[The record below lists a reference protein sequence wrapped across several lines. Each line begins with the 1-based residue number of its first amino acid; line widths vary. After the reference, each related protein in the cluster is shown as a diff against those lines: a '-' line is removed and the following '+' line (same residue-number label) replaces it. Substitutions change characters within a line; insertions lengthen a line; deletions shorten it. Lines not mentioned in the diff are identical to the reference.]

1 MPDAHSLLL
10 FLAAGLA
17 LNFTPGPDML
27 YVAARGASE
36 GRAAGIVSALGIGAG
51 TLVHITLVA
60 LGLAALLAA
69 VPVAYT
75 LVRIAGAI
83 YLIYLG
89 VRALRSKSTLSVER
103 LQPASLGAI
112 FRQGVITNVLNPK
125 VALFF
130 LAFLPQF
137 VDPARGSVSL
147 QVVVLGALFVGIGL
161 CSDSTYALLA
171 SRFGTW
177 LRTSRSFRHGQR
189 YVAGGIYVGLGVTA
203 ALAGAKTTSASS

>member
-1 MPDAHSLLL
+1 MPDTHSLLL

-51 TLVHITLVA
+51 TLIHITLVA

-75 LVRIAGAI
+75 VVRLGGAA

-89 VRALRSKSTLSVER
+89 ARALRARTALTLANVEAAD
-103 LQPASLGAI
+103 LPTV

-137 VDPARGSVSL
+137 VDPARGNPAL
-147 QVVVLGALFVGIGL
+147 QVVALGLLFHTTGTLVNLGVAVGSSRAAQRLRGVNKAATVLHKFTGALFIALGL
-161 CSDSTYALLA
+161 RLA
-171 SRFGTW
+171 FATR
-177 LRTSRSFRHGQR
+177 R
-189 YVAGGIYVGLGVTA
+189 
-203 ALAGAKTTSASS
+203 

>member
-1 MPDAHSLLL
+1 MPDLHSLLL

-36 GRAAGIVSALGIGAG
+36 GRSAGVVSALGIGAG

-69 VPVAYT
+69 VPVAY
-75 LVRIAGAI
+75 LVVRIGGAI

-89 VRALRSKSTLSVER
+89 VRALRSQTSLALQRVE
-103 LQPASLGAI
+103 PAPLWTV

-137 VDPARGSVSL
+137 VDPSRGNPAL
-147 QVVVLGALFVGIGL
+147 QVVALGLLFDTTGTLVNLGVALGSSRAAARLRETGRAAAVLHKVTGVLFIGL
-161 CSDSTYALLA
+161 GLRLAVA
-171 SRFGTW
+171 SR
-177 LRTSRSFRHGQR
+177 R
-189 YVAGGIYVGLGVTA
+189 
-203 ALAGAKTTSASS
+203 